1 MRVSI
6 LIMAFLPPFRA
17 ETSASS
23 ARVAASLHWASSSF
37 LSFSRFMAS
46 SCSQRS
52 SSARRAASTM
62 ARAALSSESLASL
75 VISSRS
81 AFSCPSSPSSF
92 LLEAV
97 VDWLTLVRSARV
109 SLVSASSC
117 SAARRWRSAVSRR
130 ARASS
135 RPLATAAAL
144 RSAVTLASAAADL
157 AADSSST
164 LTWASRTWR
173 AYFLMVVWVS
183 ALPAM
188 ACSRARPRSEASPSS
203 FFFILRASALLLV
216 SVSRATCIESRALDW
231 AFLTRMNSSSFSAR
245 RRSISCLTALS
256 SSWHLSTLFSSC
268 SRVASASSRADCS
281 SIFSAS
287 RRFLILSISWLEHGL
302 LVGRLDLEQLRG
314 GVASLLLADVRVEG
328 KAVNLALP
336 LADHLVELLG
346 LPVHGS
352 VEDLGLVK
360 AAGHLADLRRHLTL
374 GLFNLVQLGVEVV
387 DGRLSLSQTSG
398 ELHLG
403 HLELLTL
410 GDGVSLVLLTPA
422 LGLTLGLGDQPQG
435 VLATSG
441 LLLESA
447 PGSVK
452 LVLEV
457 PVLAKKKSPLASLV
471 VAQGLDI
478 AKLGR
483 DGGLLLGKDVQV
495 IVKVANDAEKVG
507 VLASNLVL
515 AGGKVSQSKVGVI
528 NLLVDGVEALQHLL
542 VGHISRGL
550 GPHHL
555 ISGSAGI
562 SDLVHD
568 EHLVLLDLGFHLA
581 KSVNLLSHLSSG
593 ISLLPLQVGED
604 GLLLDVGLFHVL
616 AQLVHLRF

>member
-17 ETSASS
+17 LTSASS

-97 VDWLTLVRSARV
+97 MDWLTLVRSARV

-135 RPLATAAAL
+135 SPLATAAAL
-144 RSAVTLASAAADL
+144 RSAVTLAPAAANL

-164 LTWASRTWR
+164 LAWASRTWR
-173 AYFLMVVWVS
+173 AYFLIVVSLGIASDGMLKSQTKIGGVS
-183 ALPAM
+183 LKLLLHPEGLSLALGLSLKSHLHGVKGLGLSLLDEDELLLLLKGGVGLLQGGLQLHLLGLKALPD
-188 ACSRARPRSEASPSS
+188 
-203 FFFILRASALLLV
+203 FVNLV
-216 SVSRATCIESRALDW
+216 DGA
-231 AFLTRMNSSSFSAR
+231 
-245 RRSISCLTALS
+245 
-256 SSWHLSTLFSSC
+256 STL
-268 SRVASASSRADCS
+268 ADLVHDVLDLVGEGLVLP
-281 SIFSAS
+281 AD
-287 RRFLILSISWLEHGL
+287 LLQLEHGL
-302 LVGRLDLEQLRG
+302 LVGRLDLEEVRG
-314 GVASLLLADVRVEG
+314 GVASLLLADVQVEG

-336 LADHLVELLG
+336 LTDDLVELLG

-352 VEDLGLVK
+352 VEHLGLVE
-360 AAGHLADLRRHLTL
+360 AAGHLADLGGNLAL
-374 GLFNLVQLGVEVV
+374 GLLNLVELSVQVV
-387 DGRLSLSQTSG
+387 DGRLSLGQTSG

-403 HLELLTL
+403 HLKLLAL
-410 GDGVSLVLLTPA
+410 GNSISLVLLTPA
-422 LGLTLGLGDQPQG
+422 LGLTLSLGNKPQG

-441 LLLESA
+441 LLLKGA

-457 PVLAKKKSPLASLV
+457 PVLAQKKSPLAS
-471 VAQGLDI
+471 
-478 AKLGR
+478 
-483 DGGLLLGKDVQV
+483 
-495 IVKVANDAEKVG
+495 
-507 VLASNLVL
+507 
-515 AGGKVSQSKVGVI
+515 
-528 NLLVDGVEALQHLL
+528 
-542 VGHISRGL
+542 
-550 GPHHL
+550 
-555 ISGSAGI
+555 
-562 SDLVHD
+562 
-568 EHLVLLDLGFHLA
+568 
-581 KSVNLLSHLSSG
+581 
-593 ISLLPLQVGED
+593 
-604 GLLLDVGLFHVL
+604 
-616 AQLVHLRF
+616 